1 MRRCSADSPNR
12 SFAESLRAHPYN
24 LRDTQIHEFREKIQ
38 DPEAKIV
45 CVFLLDGID
54 EMKQEYRYKNFYQTN
69 NLEMYRGDGDPLVYP
84 KVVYCT
90 RAEMLV
96 DMPEYLHMFAP
107 LESEN
112 EGKDELDEALEY
124 LDEFR
129 IAPFGAKVAE

>member
-1 MRRCSADSPNR
+1 MAQPLFQTLFGVQSRWC
-12 SFAESLRAHPYN
+12 LRP
-24 LRDTQIHEFREKIQ
+24 LLPLSITRVTWFWGQ
-38 DPEAKIV
+38 
-45 CVFLLDGID
+45 VFLLDGID

-69 NLEMYRGDGDPLVYP
+69 NLEMYRGNGDPAYYP

-96 DMPEYLHMFAP
+96 DMPKYHHMFAP

-112 EGKDELDEALEY
+112 QAKDELHEALEY

-129 IAPFGAKVAE
+129 IAPFGAKVAQ